1 MQHIKYGIPLPT
13 LSHIDLHVWKC
24 ALGLVKFGDGTRV
37 KSDLVGNEVT
47 LSPDKHSYNVSRQL
61 RGNMIQAAESP
72 AAAAGCYR
80 SVEAVNK
87 LERSI

>member
-1 MQHIKYGIPLPT
+1 MVYHSPHYHTLIYTYG
-13 LSHIDLHVWKC
+13 S
-24 ALGLVKFGDGTRV
+24 ALGLVKFGDWTRV
-37 KSDLVGNEVT
+37 KSDFVGNEVT